1 MNYLSMFSSSYDFQT
16 LCELRNSGTSDLEGP
31 LVAAILGHLT
41 QLDPPV
47 AHHIDIH
54 DVTSSVAKAGEAVA
68 YHCLITF
75 LKRHPHSSD
84 IWPIYNVLTV
94 VDTQGLLTCI

>member
-1 MNYLSMFSSSYDFQT
+1 MNYLSMFPSSYDFHT

-41 QLDPPV
+41 QLDPLV

-75 LKRHPHSSD
+75 LKRDHVG
-84 IWPIYNVLTV
+84 PIYNVLTV